1 MKTLQNFLTEA
12 LGSTAWKVKYIFT
25 PEDIEFFKK
34 DPKFN
39 WDGVVRMFG
48 AEPTEVA
55 CNQKNLIVTCLD
67 AQSSK
72 YVWLSTQDVPAKR
85 VKDKDDSDLDVSYI
99 KDLRAAALAADD
111 KDGKIGVREVAI
123 QGLKWM
129 IERGVTK

>member
-1 MKTLQNFLTEA
+1 MKTLQQFVTEA
-12 LGSTAWKVKYIFT
+12 LESTIWKVKYIFT

-34 DPKFN
+34 DPKFK

-55 CNQKNLIVTCLD
+55 CNQKNLIVTCSD

-72 YVWLSTQDVPAKR
+72 YVWLRTQDVPAKR
-85 VKDKDDSDLDVSYI
+85 VKTKDDSGLDASYI
-99 KDLRAAALAADD
+99 KDVAAAAFDVDD
-111 KDGKIGVREVAI
+111 KDGEIGVREVAI

>member
-1 MKTLQNFLTEA
+1 MKTLQEFMTES
-12 LGSTAWKVKYIFT
+12 LESTAWKVKYIFT

-39 WDGVVRMFG
+39 WDAVVRMFG

-67 AQSSK
+67 AQASR
-72 YVWLSTQDVPAKR
+72 YVWLRTQDVPAKR
-85 VKDKDDSDLDVSYI
+85 VKAKDDSGLDVSYI
-99 KDLRAAALAADD
+99 KDVAAAALNQDD

-129 IERGVTK
+129 IERGTTR

>member
-1 MKTLQNFLTEA
+1 MKTLEQFVTEA

-39 WDGVVRMFG
+39 WDAVVRMFG

-55 CNQKNLIVTCLD
+55 CNQKNLIVTCFETH
-67 AQSSK
+67 ASR
-72 YVWLSTQDVPAKR
+72 YVWLRTQDVPAKR
-85 VKDKDDSDLDVSYI
+85 VKDKDDSGLDVSYI
-99 KDLRAAALAADD
+99 KDVAAAALDTDD

-129 IERGVTK
+129 IERGTTK

>member
-1 MKTLQNFLTEA
+1 MKTLQKFLTES

-39 WDGVVRMFG
+39 WDAVVRMFG

-55 CNQKNLIVTCLD
+55 CNQKNLIVTCFD
-67 AQSSK
+67 ASASR
-72 YVWLSTQDVPAKR
+72 YVWLRTQDVPAKR
-85 VKDKDDSDLDVSYI
+85 VRAKDDSGLDVSYI
-99 KDLRAAALAADD
+99 KDVAAAALDDDD

-129 IERGVTK
+129 IERGITK